1 VGDQPSRASIT
12 WRQAVAWC
20 GLAVLF
26 AGCLLIVISAASAP
40 PGLLVG
46 SHKWTSFPGWLGG
59 PFHGLFGPL
68 HMRHTA
74 LAKAFSILMAIMT
87 VAYFLVLWTGRSLSM
102 RAITAFVLAVSVVLL
117 LGPPLQL
124 TDLWN
129 YLAYARLGAVH
140 HLNPYTHVINAEV
153 SDPTYRLS
161 TWHNW
166 RSPYGTLFT
175 AVTYPIAWLPLPAA
189 YWVLKVLTVLLSLA
203 FLWLV
208 AKCARLLDRDPRLP
222 VLIIAASPI
231 YLIYALAEFHND
243 FFMLVPSMASI
254 ALLLTGRYRAAGV
267 AVAAA
272 VAVKVTMIL
281 LLPFLL
287 VAAWRRHAWRRLLAG
302 VVLGAV
308 PLIALS
314 LALFGPV
321 PPNVSGQSRLLT
333 PLSVP
338 NLLGWAI
345 GLDGGTPGLVR
356 DMNVLVVAVVGYEL
370 LRRRDWLSGA
380 GWATLALLIS
390 LGWLM
395 PWYVIWLLPLAGLA
409 TSVRLRQVALLA
421 SVFLIVTFM
430 PYTSIAL
437 HRLEINPA
445 ASPVGQSA
453 WKYQWNAQFWRPHL
467 IPPWVRAAAIHEL
480 RRCHR
485 TEPDCD
491 MTLHGLETH
500 RV

>member
-1 VGDQPSRASIT
+1 MVEQASRGRVT
-12 WRQAVAWC
+12 WRQAVAWF

-26 AGCLLIVISAASAP
+26 AGCLLVVIWAASGRSP
-40 PGLLVG
+40 LLTG
-46 SHKWTSFPGWLGG
+46 SLKWTSFPGWLGG
-59 PFHGLFGPL
+59 PFHGLFGHL
-68 HMRHTA
+68 HMRPVA
-74 LAKAFSILMAIMT
+74 LAEAFSVLMVIMT

-102 RAITAFVLAVSVVLL
+102 RAITVFVLAVSTVLL

-129 YLAYARLGAVH
+129 YLAYARLGVVH

-175 AVTYPIAWLPLPAA
+175 AITYPIALLPLSAA
-189 YWVLKVLTVLLSLA
+189 FWTLKVLTVLLSLA

-208 AKCARLLDRDPRLP
+208 ARCARLLGRDPRMP

-231 YLIYALAEFHND
+231 YLIFAVGEFHND
-243 FFMLVPSMASI
+243 FFMLVPSMAAI
-254 ALLLTGRYRAAGV
+254 ALLLSGRYRWAGV
-267 AVAAA
+267 ALAAA
-272 VAVKVTMIL
+272 VAIKVTMIL

-287 VAAWRRHAWRRLLAG
+287 LAAWRRQAGRRLLAG

-308 PLIALS
+308 PLIVLS
-314 LALFGPV
+314 LVLFGPV
-321 PPNVSGQSRLLT
+321 LPNVGGQSQLLT

-345 GLDGGTPGLVR
+345 GLNGGTPSLVR
-356 DMNVLVVAVVGYEL
+356 DMNVLVVAVIGYEL

-395 PWYVIWLLPLAGLA
+395 PWYVLWLLPLAALA
-409 TSVRLRQVALLA
+409 SNVRLRQVALLA

-430 PYTSIAL
+430 PYTSIVL
-437 HRLEINPA
+437 RRLEINPT
-445 ASPVGQSA
+445 ASPVGLSA
-453 WKYQWNAQFWRPHL
+453 WKYQWNAQYWRPHL
-467 IPPWVRAAAIHEL
+467 VPPWVRDAAVREL
-480 RRCHR
+480 KRCHR
-485 TEPDCD
+485 TQPDCD
-491 MTLHGLETH
+491 LTLHGLET
-500 RV
+500 RRA